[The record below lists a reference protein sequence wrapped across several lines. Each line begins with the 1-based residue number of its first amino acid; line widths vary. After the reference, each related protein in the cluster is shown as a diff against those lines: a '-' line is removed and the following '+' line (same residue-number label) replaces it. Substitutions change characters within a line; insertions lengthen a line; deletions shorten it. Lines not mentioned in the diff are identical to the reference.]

1 MLTLGAYE
9 KCKRYIEQHSKET
22 PEQRKRR
29 MIFPCLA
36 VSREP
41 GAGANTVCQKVLD
54 ILQSKTKEPEENW
67 TYFNRMLIEKVLDDS
82 NLPKVVSEYLSEDKY
97 SHFND
102 AVSELLGIRPSEW
115 TILQKTT
122 ETVLQLG
129 RMGKVIIVGRGSV
142 MITSKLPNAIQ
153 IRIVAPLEN
162 RIEHTMRKRSV
173 NRIEAMKLL
182 ERETLARKKY
192 FKSHFHRE
200 IDDPALYNLII
211 NTGKFTYDEA
221 AEVIAD
227 AVIKKFPKCFNL

>member
-22 PEQRKRR
+22 PEQRKQR
-29 MIFPCLA
+29 MIFPCIA

-41 GAGANTVCQKVLD
+41 GTGANTVCEKVLE
-54 ILQSKTKEPEENW
+54 IIQSKTKEPEIIW
-67 TYFNRMLIEKVLDDS
+67 AYFNRMLLEKVLDDS

-142 MITSKLPNAIQ
+142 MITSKLSNAFQ
-153 IRIVAPLEN
+153 LRLVAPLEN
-162 RIEHTMRKRSV
+162 RIEHTIKKRSI
-173 NRIEAMKLL
+173 NRIEAIKLL
-182 ERETLARKKY
+182 EKETEARKKY
-192 FKSHFHRE
+192 VRSHFHRE
-200 IDDPALYNLII
+200 IDDPSIYNLIV
-211 NTGKFTYDEA
+211 NTGKFSYDEA

-227 AVIKKFPKCFNL
+227 AVIKKFPRCFN

>member
-9 KCKRYIEQHSKET
+9 KCKRYIEQHGKKS
-22 PEQRKRR
+22 PEQRKNK
-29 MIFPCLA
+29 MVFPCLA

-41 GAGANTVCQKVLD
+41 GAGANTVCQKVLE
-54 ILQSKTKEPEENW
+54 ILQSRTKEPEDNW

-115 TILQKTT
+115 TILQRTT

-129 RMGKVIIVGRGSV
+129 RMGKIILVGRGSV
-142 MITSKLPNAIQ
+142 MITSKLSNAFHL
-153 IRIVAPLEN
+153 RIVAPIEN
-162 RIEHTMRKRSV
+162 RIEHTIKKRSV
-173 NRIEAMKLL
+173 TRTEAIKLL
-182 ERETLARKKY
+182 EKETEARKRY
-192 FKSHFHRE
+192 VRSHFHKE
-200 IDDPALYNLII
+200 IDDPSIYNLII
-211 NTGKFTYDEA
+211 NTGKFSYEEA

-227 AVIKKFPKCFNL
+227 AVITKFPKCFN